1 MQKTIYNIL
10 FMSSFEEKERFLGE
24 FYLRLNEKNKNKNWL
39 LGSLGCG
46 LFLEK
51 WDWERLPG
59 RSEHTGL
66 TLVCASGSWR
76 DVSSAF

>member
-10 FMSSFEEKERFLGE
+10 FMSSFEEKKRFLGE
-24 FYLRLNEKNKNKNWL
+24 FYLRLNEKKIINWL

-51 WDWERLPG
+51 WDWERLPFRAHRPHTRVLLTPG
-59 RSEHTGL
+59 RM
-66 TLVCASGSWR
+66 
-76 DVSSAF
+76 